1 VNILYH
7 MGRDVKKRE
16 AGSTSFKKSATRQSA
31 PERKVGRRDIKA
43 SGAAAPTAPMPR
55 TRISSKHQITI
66 GKQAFDEAGFKE
78 GDVVAVRALGP
89 GRVELTR
96 LDELFAKHRGRINT
110 GGAARKAIDDMR
122 DEWQ

>member
-1 VNILYH
+1 
-7 MGRDVKKRE
+7 MGRVVKKR
-16 AGSTSFKKSATRQSA
+16 S
-31 PERKVGRRDIKA
+31 VA
-43 SGAAAPTAPMPR
+43 SGAAAPPVPR

-66 GKQAFDEAGFKE
+66 GKQAFDEAGFNE

-110 GGAARKAIDDMR
+110 GGAARKAIDGLR
-122 DEWQ
+122 DEWE

>member
-1 VNILYH
+1 
-7 MGRDVKKRE
+7 MGRVVKNRSV
-16 AGSTSFKKSATRQSA
+16 GSGA
-31 PERKVGRRDIKA
+31 VKA
-43 SGAAAPTAPMPR
+43 SGAVPR

-110 GGAARKAIDDMR
+110 GGAARKAIDGLR